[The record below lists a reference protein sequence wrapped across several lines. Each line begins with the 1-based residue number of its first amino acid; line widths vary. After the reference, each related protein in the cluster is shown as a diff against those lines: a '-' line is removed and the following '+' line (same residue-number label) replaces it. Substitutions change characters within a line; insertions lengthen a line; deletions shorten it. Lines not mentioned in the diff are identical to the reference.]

1 MSMVEQGEL
10 AALIERYAPH
20 EGSREVCDKVA
31 IIRANQPSEPTH
43 GVFGA
48 AMCVV
53 AQGRKQVLSGGS
65 VLFYD
70 PMNYLVASVD
80 LPVIGQVVEASPEQ
94 PYLCFRMDLDPAV
107 IGDLLLQL
115 GGEPALAMA
124 QDAGPLV
131 GAMAVSQVNPP
142 LLDAVMRMVRL
153 LETPRDAA
161 VLAPLIERE
170 ILYRMLLGD
179 QGPRLAQIARADG
192 RMRQVKRAIGWITQ
206 HFNQP
211 FSIEELAAEARMSPS
226 ALHRHF
232 KAVTALSPLQYQ
244 KQIRLQ
250 EARKLILAQR
260 LDAGSAGHAVGYDS
274 PSQFSRE
281 YARLFGAPPLRDAAR
296 LRARPDMLL
305 DT

>member
-10 AALIERYAPH
+10 AALIERYAPP

>member
-1 MSMVEQGEL
+1 MIEQGEL
-10 AALIERYAPH
+10 AALIERYVPEDGA
-20 EGSREVCDKVA
+20 REIGAKA
-31 IIRANQPSEPTH
+31 SILRISHPTEPSH

-48 AMCVV
+48 AVCVV
-53 AQGRKQVLSGGS
+53 ARGRKQVMSGGA
-65 VLFYD
+65 VLVYD
-70 PMNYLVASVD
+70 AMNYLVASVD
-80 LPVIGQVVEASPEQ
+80 LPVIGQVVDASPEQ
-94 PYLCFRMDLDPAV
+94 PYLCFKMTLDPAV

-115 GGEPALAMA
+115 GGEPALA

-131 GAMAVSQVNPP
+131 GAMAVSQVNAP

-153 LETPRDAA
+153 IDDPREAA

-192 RMRQVKRAIGWITQ
+192 RMRQVKRAIGWIQ
-206 HFNQP
+206 RHFDQP
-211 FSIEELAAEARMSPS
+211 FSIEDLAAEARMSPS

-274 PSQFSRE
+274 ASQFSRE
-281 YARLFGAPPLRDAAR
+281 YARMFGAPPLRDAAR
-296 LRARPDMLL
+296 LRARPDLLL
-305 DT
+305 DS

>member
-1 MSMVEQGEL
+1 MIEQGEL
-10 AALIERYAPH
+10 ATLIERYAPVD
-20 EGSREVCDKVA
+20 GTYDICANASV
-31 IIRANQPSEPTH
+31 IRVSQPSEPTH
-43 GVFGA
+43 GVVGA
-48 AMCVV
+48 AVCVV
-53 AQGRKQVLSGGS
+53 AQGRKQVLSGGA
-65 VLFYD
+65 VMVYD
-70 PMNYLVASVD
+70 AMNYLVASVD
-80 LPVIGQVVEASPEQ
+80 MPVIGQVVDASPER
-94 PYLCFRMDLDPAV
+94 PYLCFKMHLDPAV

-115 GGEPALAMA
+115 GGEPALA

-131 GAMAVSQVNPP
+131 GGMAVSQVNPS

-153 LETPRDAA
+153 IDTPRDAA

-206 HFNQP
+206 NFNQP
-211 FSIEELAAEARMSPS
+211 FSIDDLAAEARMSPS

-274 PSQFSRE
+274 ASQFSRE
-281 YARLFGAPPLRDAAR
+281 YARMFGAPPLRDAAR
-296 LRARPDMLL
+296 LRTRPDLL
-305 DT
+305 VEP

>member
-1 MSMVEQGEL
+1 MIEQGEL
-10 AALIERYAPH
+10 AALIERYAPEDGTYAIH
-20 EGSREVCDKVA
+20 GDKASV
-31 IIRANQPSEPTH
+31 IRVSKPSEPTH
-43 GVFGA
+43 GVLGA
-48 AMCVV
+48 AVCVV
-53 AQGRKQVLSGGS
+53 AQGRKQVLSGGA
-65 VLFYD
+65 VMVYD
-70 PMNYLVASVD
+70 AMNYLVASVD
-80 LPVIGQVVEASPEQ
+80 LPVIGQVVDASPEE
-94 PYLCFRMDLDPAV
+94 PYLCFKMALDPAV

-115 GGEPALAMA
+115 GGEPALA

-142 LLDAVMRMVRL
+142 LLDAVMRMVCL
-153 LETPRDAA
+153 IDTPRDAA

-192 RMRQVKRAIGWITQ
+192 RMRQVKRAIGWIKQ
-206 HFNQP
+206 NFDQP
-211 FSIEELAAEARMSPS
+211 FSIEDLAAEARMSPS

-250 EARKLILAQR
+250 EARKLILVQR

-274 PSQFSRE
+274 ASQFSRE

-296 LRARPDMLL
+296 LRTRPDMLL

>member
-1 MSMVEQGEL
+1 MSMVEPGEL
-10 AALIERYAPH
+10 AALIERYAPTDGDH
-20 EGSREVCDKVA
+20 KVCEKA
-31 IIRANQPSEPTH
+31 SLHRASQPSEPTH

-48 AMCVV
+48 AVCVV

-65 VLFYD
+65 VLVYD
-70 PMNYLVASVD
+70 ALNYVVASVD
-80 LPVIGQVVEASPEQ
+80 LPVIGQVVEASPEA
-94 PYLCFRMDLDPAV
+94 PYLSFRMTLDPAV

-115 GGEPALAMA
+115 GGEPALA

-153 LETPRDAA
+153 IDTPRDAA

-296 LRARPDMLL
+296 LRGRPDMLL
-305 DT
+305 ET

>member
-1 MSMVEQGEL
+1 MADQRDL
-10 AALIERYAPH
+10 AALIEQYAQADGTH
-20 EGSREVCDKVA
+20 EICGPGIAVVRESR
-31 IIRANQPSEPTH
+31 PSEPTH

-48 AMCVV
+48 AVCVV
-53 AQGRKQVLSGGS
+53 AQGRKQVMSGGATL
-65 VLFYD
+65 VYD
-70 PMNYLVASVD
+70 ALNYLVASVD
-80 LPVIGQVVEASPEQ
+80 LPVIGQVVEASPET
-94 PYLCFRMDLDPAV
+94 PYLCFRMTLDPDL
-107 IGDLLLQL
+107 IGDLILQT
-115 GGEPALAMA
+115 GGEAALA

-131 GAMAVSQVNPP
+131 GAMAVSEVNPP

-153 LETPRDAA
+153 METPRDAA

-192 RMRQVKRAIGWITQ
+192 RMRQVKRAIGWIKQ
-206 HFNQP
+206 NYAQP
-211 FSIEELAAEARMSPS
+211 FSIEELAAEARMSAS

-232 KAVTALSPLQYQ
+232 KSVTALSPLQYQ

-250 EARKLILAQR
+250 EARKLILVQR

-281 YARLFGAPPLRDAAR
+281 YARLFGAPPLRDVAR
-296 LRARPDMLL
+296 LRGRPEVVVGS
-305 DT
+305 

>member
-1 MSMVEQGEL
+1 MWMIESGEL
-10 AALIERYAPH
+10 AALIERYAPAD
-20 EGSREVCDKVA
+20 GAYDICDKASVMR
-31 IIRANQPSEPTH
+31 ISQPTEPAH

-48 AMCVV
+48 AVCVV
-53 AQGRKQVLSGGS
+53 AQGRKQVLSGGA
-65 VLFYD
+65 VLVYD
-70 PMNYLVASVD
+70 AMNYLVASVD
-80 LPVIGQVVEASPEQ
+80 LPVIGQVVDASPDQ
-94 PYLCFRMDLDPAV
+94 PYLCFKMTLDPAV

-115 GGEPALAMA
+115 GGEPALA

-131 GAMAVSQVNPP
+131 GAMAVSQVNQP

-153 LETPRDAA
+153 IDDPREAA

-192 RMRQVKRAIGWITQ
+192 RMRQVKRAIGWIQ
-206 HFNQP
+206 RHFDQP
-211 FSIEELAAEARMSPS
+211 FSIEDLAAEARMSPS

-274 PSQFSRE
+274 ASQFSRE
-281 YARLFGAPPLRDAAR
+281 YARMFGAPPLRDAAR
-296 LRARPDMLL
+296 LRARPDLLL

>member
-1 MSMVEQGEL
+1 MDGQSEL
-10 AALIERYAPH
+10 AALIERYAPAD
-20 EGSREVCDKVA
+20 GSYEICGE
-31 IIRANQPSEPTH
+31 RAAVTRYSHPTEPTH
-43 GVFGA
+43 GVFGPA
-48 AMCVV
+48 VCVV
-53 AQGRKQVLSGGS
+53 AQGRKQVMSGGAT
-65 VLFYD
+65 LIYD
-70 PMNYLVASVD
+70 PMRYLVASVD
-80 LPVIGQVVEASPEQ
+80 LPVIGQVVEASPEV
-94 PYLCFRMDLDPAV
+94 PYLCFRLSLDPEM
-107 IGDLLLQL
+107 IGDLLLQT
-115 GGEPALAMA
+115 GGEPALAG
-124 QDAGPLV
+124 DAGPLV

-142 LLDAVMRMVRL
+142 LLDAVIRMVRL
-153 LETPRDAA
+153 METPRDAA

-192 RMRQVKRAIGWITQ
+192 RMRQVRRAIGWIKR
-206 HFNQP
+206 HFDQP
-211 FSIEELAAEARMSPS
+211 FRMEDLAAEARMSPS

-274 PSQFSRE
+274 ASQFSRE

-296 LRARPDMLL
+296 LRSRPDMLI

>member
-1 MSMVEQGEL
+1 MIEQGEL
-10 AALIERYAPH
+10 AALIERYAPVDGAH
-20 EGSREVCDKVA
+20 AICDKASVM
-31 IIRANQPSEPTH
+31 RVSQPSEPTH
-43 GVFGA
+43 GVFGPA
-48 AMCVV
+48 VCVV
-53 AQGRKQVLSGGS
+53 AQGRKQVLSGGA
-65 VLFYD
+65 VLTYD
-70 PMNYLVASVD
+70 AMNYLVASVD
-80 LPVIGQVVEASPEQ
+80 MPVIGQVVDASPEQ
-94 PYLCFRMDLDPAV
+94 PYLCFKMNLDPAV

-115 GGEPALAMA
+115 GGEPALA
-124 QDAGPLV
+124 QDAGPLI
-131 GAMAVSQVNPP
+131 GAMAVSQVNPS
-142 LLDAVMRMVRL
+142 LLDAVMRMVSL
-153 LETPRDAA
+153 IDTPRDAA

-206 HFNQP
+206 NFNQP
-211 FSIEELAAEARMSPS
+211 FSIDDLAAEARMSPS

-274 PSQFSRE
+274 ASQFSRE
-281 YARLFGAPPLRDAAR
+281 YARMFGAPPLRDAAR
-296 LRARPDMLL
+296 LRARPDLL
-305 DT
+305 VET

>member
-1 MSMVEQGEL
+1 MVEPGEL
-10 AALIERYAPH
+10 AALIERYAPTDGDH
-20 EGSREVCDKVA
+20 RVCDKA
-31 IIRANQPSEPTH
+31 SLHRASQPSEPTH

-48 AMCVV
+48 AVCVV

-65 VLFYD
+65 VLVYD
-70 PMNYLVASVD
+70 ALNYVVASVD
-80 LPVIGQVVEASPEQ
+80 LPVIGQVVEASPEA
-94 PYLCFRMDLDPAV
+94 PYLSFRMTLDPAV

-115 GGEPALAMA
+115 GGEPALA
-124 QDAGPLV
+124 QDAG
-131 GAMAVSQVNPP
+131 
-142 LLDAVMRMVRL
+142 
-153 LETPRDAA
+153 
-161 VLAPLIERE
+161 PLIERE

-305 DT
+305 ET

>member
-20 EGSREVCDKVA
+20 DGDHGVCDKA
-31 IIRANQPSEPTH
+31 SLHRASQPTEPKH

-48 AMCVV
+48 AVCVV

-65 VLFYD
+65 VLVYD
-70 PMNYLVASVD
+70 PLNYLVASVD
-80 LPVIGQVVEASPEQ
+80 LPVIGQVIEASPEE
-94 PYLCFRMDLDPAV
+94 PYLSFRMTLDPAV
-107 IGDLLLQL
+107 IGDMLLQL
-115 GGEPALAMA
+115 GGEPALA
-124 QDAGPLV
+124 QDAGPLI

-153 LETPRDAA
+153 VDTPRDAA

-296 LRARPDMLL
+296 LRSRPEMLL